1 MFSDQARIRGLT
13 LTASIADE
21 LNVVLLG
28 DAHRLLQILANLVGN
43 ALKFTSQGGVT
54 IAVTCLEDHGAA
66 LCLRFTVADSGIG
79 IPPSQQSAIFEA
91 FTQSDS
97 STTRRYGGTGL
108 GLSIAQQLC
117 HLMGGEIGVDSEVG
131 RGSTFWFTV
140 VLDRQHAA
148 TGLPTRVA
156 RTAAVQSEPLSTKDG
171 SKASAAQ
178 REFREALGHAGH
190 STIRIL
196 LVEDNRANLRVTQAL
211 LEAIGCT
218 VTTAR
223 NGLDAVSTCQHATF
237 DLILMD
243 CQMPV
248 MDGYEAA
255 RAIRQ
260 LEAFQGRTTP
270 IVALTADALD
280 GSRELSLA
288 AGMNDHLTKPLRL
301 SVLTAKLV
309 EWLGR
314 GSDEDPKVETV
325 GGTAPVR

>member
-1 MFSDQARIRGLT
+1 
-13 LTASIADE
+13 
-21 LNVVLLG
+21 
-28 DAHRLLQILANLVGN
+28 
-43 ALKFTSQGGVT
+43 
-54 IAVTCLEDHGAA
+54 
-66 LCLRFTVADSGIG
+66 
-79 IPPSQQSAIFEA
+79 
-91 FTQSDS
+91 
-97 STTRRYGGTGL
+97 
-108 GLSIAQQLC
+108 
-117 HLMGGEIGVDSEVG
+117 
-131 RGSTFWFTV
+131 
-140 VLDRQHAA
+140 
-148 TGLPTRVA
+148 
-156 RTAAVQSEPLSTKDG
+156 
-171 SKASAAQ
+171 
-178 REFREALGHAGH
+178 
-190 STIRIL
+190 
-196 LVEDNRANLRVTQAL
+196 